1 MNHLSFANVQHRRKH
16 YITHSCPQPI
26 FSISAFMSKYKD
38 NIGVKLKLL
47 NCIQQYASRRL
58 TIPALDVK

>member
-1 MNHLSFANVQHRRKH
+1 MSHLFFANVQHRRKH
-16 YITHSCPQPI
+16 YVTHSCSQPI
-26 FSISAFMSKYKD
+26 FSISAFLSKYND

-47 NCIQQYASRRL
+47 NCIQQYASRSL